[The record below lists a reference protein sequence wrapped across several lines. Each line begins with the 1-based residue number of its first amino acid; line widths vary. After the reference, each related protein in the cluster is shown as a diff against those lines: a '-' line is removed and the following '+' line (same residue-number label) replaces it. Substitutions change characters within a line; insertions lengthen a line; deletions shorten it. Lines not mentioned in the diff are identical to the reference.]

1 VIRPWTIWIVAT
13 LAACSSKDVPEPVT
27 GDSLPAAP
35 AVPVTSHATVTLDD
49 FRGLHWIE
57 GRWRGFMADGKTF
70 YESYQVQNDST
81 IVMTGYPDSTFS
93 RPTDNARI
101 VLRGGKVMNEAGV
114 DGGPQWFA
122 TRLDSTGADFAPGR
136 GARNAFTWARESPTR
151 WTATLRWTD
160 RDGRPQ
166 TAVYAL
172 HKIQK

>member
-1 VIRPWTIWIVAT
+1 MRSWTVWMVAA

-27 GDSLPAAP
+27 GDSASSAP
-35 AVPVTSHATVTLDD
+35 AVPAAAPATVSLED
-49 FRGLHWIE
+49 FRRLHWLG

-70 YESYQVQNDST
+70 YESYEIRNDST
-81 IVMTGYPDSTFS
+81 ILMTGYPDSTFS

-122 TRLDSTGADFAPGR
+122 TRLDSTGVDFTPGR
-136 GARNAFTWARESPTR
+136 GALNAFTWTRESPTK
-151 WTATLRWTD
+151 WNATLRWTD

-166 TAVYAL
+166 TTVYAL
-172 HKIQK
+172 HKIEK